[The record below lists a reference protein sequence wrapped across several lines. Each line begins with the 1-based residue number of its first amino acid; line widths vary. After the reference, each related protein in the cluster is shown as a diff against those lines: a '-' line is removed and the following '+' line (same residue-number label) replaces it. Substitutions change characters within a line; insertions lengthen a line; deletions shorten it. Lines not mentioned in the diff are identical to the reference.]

1 MACSRQAAHLLT
13 LFEAKE
19 ASLDRRTSRR
29 TRRDRRRAR
38 MPELRR
44 RFKLLAPAF
53 DPTPS
58 PRHAMRLQPKDQGAP
73 LMSPTPSRRQLL
85 EPLAVDG
92 AAREE
97 GVADGEMHNLH
108 AADDGAVATQAE
120 DDEAGDGAH
129 LCSGCDEYSGSSVG
143 SEFDDSSGYEEEQ
156 ERRRLEAEEEQRRRE
171 RWAAKGLPQADE
183 DPGVYVTACGS
194 VYVVPYCVEP
204 HDSAR
209 RNANYMALRL
219 TFQRAS

>member
-1 MACSRQAAHLLT
+1 MPKFASRKKLERIL
-13 LFEAKE
+13 EKC
-19 ASLDRRTSRR
+19 LD
-29 TRRDRRRAR
+29 
-38 MPELRR
+38 E
-44 RFKLLAPAF
+44 
-53 DPTPS
+53 
-58 PRHAMRLQPKDQGAP
+58 
-73 LMSPTPSRRQLL
+73 
-85 EPLAVDG
+85 
-92 AAREE
+92 
-97 GVADGEMHNLH
+97 
-108 AADDGAVATQAE
+108 
-120 DDEAGDGAH
+120 
-129 LCSGCDEYSGSSVG
+129 
-143 SEFDDSSGYEEEQ
+143 EEEQ